1 MKIEKKDLPKGLVEF
16 KIIVDTEEFE
26 SYHAKAFAVVQQSVE
41 VDGFRKGNA
50 PENLVVK
57 KYGDMI
63 ILEEMANLAL
73 RKAYVQAVEEH
84 KINPI
89 SEPQV
94 TITKIA
100 KGNPLELTITVPV
113 MPELTLP
120 AYKKVAKEVVNDGE
134 KIEVTDKDI
143 EDVLEE
149 LRKGR
154 AKEHEHAGHS
164 HDHHDHDGQGAKS
177 DEDVESQQAS
187 THDHSAHDHDHDGH
201 DHNHSHSHEATKDD
215 ETKPEVT
222 LPELND
228 DFAKS
233 FGDSFTSLVDL
244 KSKVAEN
251 LKLEKEQKL
260 REKRRSAIMEKLVA
274 ETKADIP
281 DVIVEGEL
289 NNMLHQMKADI
300 TRFGGTWEEYLV
312 HTKKTEDEI
321 KKDWIE
327 DAHKRAMS
335 QLILHKIAQAEKLTA
350 TEEEVEVELVRL
362 LATVQDAD
370 EERAKAY
377 LYQALTNDKVL
388 KFLESTEA

>member
-16 KIIVDTEEFE
+16 TIVVDTEEFE
-26 SYHAKAFAVVQQSVE
+26 TYHSKAFTIVQQAVE

-50 PENLVVK
+50 PEDLVVK
-57 KYGDMI
+57 KYGDMV

-73 RKAYVQAVEEH
+73 RAAYVKAIEEH

-89 SEPQV
+89 SDPQV

-100 KGNPLELTITVPV
+100 KGNPLELSITVPV
-113 MPELTLP
+113 MPEITLP
-120 AYKKVAKEVVNDGE
+120 SYKKIAKDVVNDGE
-134 KIEVTDKDI
+134 KIEVSDKDI
-143 EDVLEE
+143 ENVLEE

-154 AKEHEHAGHS
+154 STQHTHEHVHG
-164 HDHHDHDGQGAKS
+164 DDCD
-177 DEDVESQQAS
+177 
-187 THDHSAHDHDHDGH
+187 
-201 DHNHSHSHEATKDD
+201 HSHEDEEVIEEGGKMEEVKESELPALDD
-215 ETKPEVT
+215 T
-222 LPELND
+222 
-228 DFAKS
+228 FAQS
-233 FGDSFTSLVDL
+233 FGGDFKTLVDL
-244 KSKVAEN
+244 KTKVGEN

-274 ETKADIP
+274 ETKADLPEVMI
-281 DVIVEGEL
+281 EGEL
-289 NNMLHQMKADI
+289 NNMLVQMRGDI
-300 TRFGGTWEEYLV
+300 TRFGGTWEEYLT
-312 HTKKTEDEI
+312 HAKKTEDEI
-321 KKDWIE
+321 KADWKD

-335 QLILHKIAQAEKLTA
+335 QLILHKIGQAEKLVA

-388 KFLESTEA
+388 KFLEESK